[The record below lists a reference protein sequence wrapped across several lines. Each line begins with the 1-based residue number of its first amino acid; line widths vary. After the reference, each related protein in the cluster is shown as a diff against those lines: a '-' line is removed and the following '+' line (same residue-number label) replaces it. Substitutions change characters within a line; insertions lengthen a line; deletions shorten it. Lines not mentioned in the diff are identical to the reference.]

1 MNKFEE
7 EIEKIKVEKE
17 ILDVLPRNNIRNI
30 KKTYE
35 KYEET
40 YKEFL
45 LKKDN
50 ILKEIEKRFY
60 KEITVEKN
68 KDISIL
74 ENNIIK
80 IEENLNIINDI
91 NTSFEKMGISEN
103 IHNLKYFYMKDLNL
117 VNQNILECIEKF
129 KKVGV
134 ILTEKDFIYNKY
146 ENDYLK
152 VFFDNIENLTSSNIK
167 EVFERVYWKCP
178 EIITYIELN
187 IRYLFFKNEKKID
200 KFYEEQNQ
208 KKIKEKNNI
217 SEEYFNLKNELKE
230 KKILDKNYIITAFLK
245 GDLNYREYL
254 KEKMLLDL
262 SKFISKEILDELD
275 DLKLEDLILE
285 MIKFNETLNEYKI
298 YIKYKFIIDNV
309 NEVYKKKEKNKKI
322 YEKIKKEITKKE
334 NKVLKLNKKSLFN
347 KSEEKNL
354 TKQTS
359 IILELK
365 DLYYKLD
372 KYKVYYKIENKINDD
387 STLFDLLYLGSLF
400 YDYIF
405 DCISE
410 YNKEASEEEIK
421 IMIEELNFAIKNIN
435 YNIINNITINE
446 NKNIVHIIKDK
457 YKLSNIDI
465 NKEDLE
471 EEMLENL
478 IIYLKKYEIYYSII
492 KNKIDLIEMNELC
505 ELNKIINNK

>member
-17 ILDVLPRNNIRNI
+17 ILEVLPKNNIRNI

-40 YKEFL
+40 YQEFL

-50 ILKEIEKRFY
+50 ILKEIEKRLY

-68 KDISIL
+68 KDIPIL
-74 ENNIIK
+74 ENKINK

-146 ENDYLK
+146 VYEYLK
-152 VFFDNIENLTSSNIK
+152 VFFNNIKDLTSSNIK

-200 KFYEEQNQ
+200 KFYEEQNL

-217 SEEYFNLKNELKE
+217 LEEYLKLKNELKE
-230 KKILDKNYIITAFLK
+230 KKILDKNYIIQVFFN
-245 GDLNYREYL
+245 GELNYKEYL

-262 SKFISKEILDELD
+262 SKVISKEILDELD

-285 MIKFNETLNEYKI
+285 MIKFGETLNEYKI
-298 YIKYKFIIDNV
+298 YTKYKFIIDNV

-347 KSEEKNL
+347 KSEEKKL

-372 KYKVYYKIENKINDD
+372 KYKVYYKIENKIK
-387 STLFDLLYLGSLF
+387 TVF
-400 YDYIF
+400 
-405 DCISE
+405 
-410 YNKEASEEEIK
+410 
-421 IMIEELNFAIKNIN
+421 
-435 YNIINNITINE
+435 
-446 NKNIVHIIKDK
+446 
-457 YKLSNIDI
+457 
-465 NKEDLE
+465 
-471 EEMLENL
+471 NL
-478 IIYLKKYEIYYSII
+478 IFVSV
-492 KNKIDLIEMNELC
+492 
-505 ELNKIINNK
+505 